1 MEFGVTKMTDMI
13 QIPPE
18 SLESKAQIP
27 QKVWQY
33 LTNIIAT
40 EGIIHF
46 SLIDPDLNFQ
56 SLRIIKKCVELATYA
71 GTDAIL
77 LGGSTIADQ
86 LAVEKVAQAIKEI
99 TDKPLVIFPGN
110 INAFTQRADAA
121 LFMSLLNS
129 RNPYW
134 IIESQ
139 VIGAPQLKL
148 WNMETIPTAY
158 VIIEPGGTAGYVG
171 DVKLIPRAKPKIAL
185 GYALAAQMLGF
196 KMVYLEAG
204 SGANQAVPPAM
215 VKLLS
220 DNVNIPLIVGGGIN
234 SEEDAKQIAKAG
246 ASAIVQGTYIEK
258 ECAKDNG
265 AGLKRII
272 AAAKQAAKT
281 G

>member
-1 MEFGVTKMTDMI
+1 MTDVV
-13 QIPPE
+13 QVPRVSPVDK
-18 SLESKAQIP
+18 SQPP

-33 LTNIIAT
+33 LTNIIET
-40 EGIIHF
+40 EGIVHF
-46 SLIDPDLNFQ
+46 TLIDPDLNFQ
-56 SLRIIKKCVELATYA
+56 SLRAIKKCVELASSA

-148 WNMETIPTAY
+148 WKMETIPTAY
-158 VIIEPGGTAGYVG
+158 IIIEPGGTAGYVG

-196 KMVYLEAG
+196 KLIYFEAG
-204 SGANQAVPPAM
+204 SGANQAVPPTM
-215 VKLLS
+215 VKLVT
-220 DNVNIPLIVGGGIN
+220 DNIDIPLVVGGGIN
-234 SEEDAKQIAKAG
+234 TEEDAIQIATAG

-258 ECAKDNG
+258 ECAKDGG

-281 G
+281 S

>member
-1 MEFGVTKMTDMI
+1 MEFGVSNMTNI
-13 QIPPE
+13 VQIPRESPE
-18 SLESKAQIP
+18 TISQPCLKI
-27 QKVWQY
+27 WQY
-33 LTNIIAT
+33 LTNIIQK
-40 EGIIHF
+40 EGLVHF

-56 SLRIIKKCVELATYA
+56 SIRSIKKCVEYAIQA

-99 TDKPLVIFPGN
+99 TDKPLIIFPGN
-110 INAFTQRADAA
+110 VNAFTQRADAV

-148 WNMETIPTAY
+148 WKMETIPTAY
-158 VIIEPGGTAGYVG
+158 LIIEPGGTAGYIG
-171 DVKLIPRAKPKIAL
+171 DVKLIPRTKPKIAL

-196 KMVYLEAG
+196 KMIYFEAG
-204 SGANQAVPPAM
+204 SGANQSIPPAM
-215 VKLLS
+215 VKLVAENI
-220 DNVNIPLIVGGGIN
+220 DIPLIVGGGIY
-234 SEEDAKQIAKAG
+234 SEEDAIQIAKAG
-246 ASAIVQGTYIEK
+246 ASAIVQGTYIER
-258 ECAKDNG
+258 ECTKDGG

-272 AAAKQAAKT
+272 EAAKQAAKT
-281 G
+281 S

>member
-1 MEFGVTKMTDMI
+1 MTNMI
-13 QIPPE
+13 QIPRE
-18 SLESKAQIP
+18 SPVGNSQQT

-33 LTNIIAT
+33 LTNIIET
-40 EGIIHF
+40 EGIVHF

-56 SLRIIKKCVELATYA
+56 SIRSIKKCVEVATSA

-77 LGGSTIADQ
+77 VGGSTIADQ
-86 LAVEKVAQAIKEI
+86 LAVDKVVQGIKET
-99 TDKPLVIFPGN
+99 TDKPIIIFPGN
-110 INAFTQRADAA
+110 VNAFTQHADAA

-148 WNMETIPTAY
+148 WNMETIPTGY
-158 VIIEPGGTAGYVG
+158 VIIEPGGTAGYIG
-171 DVKLIPRAKPKIAL
+171 DVKLIPRTKPKIAL

-196 KMVYLEAG
+196 KMIYFEAG
-204 SGANQAVPPAM
+204 SGANQAVPTAM
-215 VKLLS
+215 VKLVT
-220 DNVNIPLIVGGGIN
+220 DNIDIPLIVGGGIY
-234 SEEDAKQIAKAG
+234 SEEEATQIAKAG

-258 ECAKDNG
+258 ECARDGG

-272 AAAKQAAKT
+272 MALKQAAQT
-281 G
+281 EL